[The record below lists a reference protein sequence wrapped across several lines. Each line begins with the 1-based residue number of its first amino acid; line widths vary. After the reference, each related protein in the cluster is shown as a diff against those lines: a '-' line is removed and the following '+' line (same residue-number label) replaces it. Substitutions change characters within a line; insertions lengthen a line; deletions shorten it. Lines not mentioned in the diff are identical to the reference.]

1 MITFFDLLQQDEY
14 RALVSKR
21 LLLASNTAYSFPE
34 ILPKLY
40 QYKPLSKYAIDDIC
54 SGQITATSIG
64 EFNDLFDGA
73 FHRYG
78 TEKERMVAAEKE
90 WDKLESLCKT
100 AKISDLG
107 IEHDYYVGLFKNY
120 YKTDSRLKFRM
131 LDYLGTYVSCFSSE
145 NDSVL
150 MWSHYAKSNTGI
162 CVEYDFNNLPVN
174 HLLTKS
180 IFPVRYTD
188 SPVVLTDLL
197 DDEDQTIFSYPL
209 ETAVLCAALNKAT
222 IWSYENEWRLVWVLA
237 LMKNM
242 PRHLPLKIT
251 ILPTRI
257 YFGYHFL
264 RPLFYYSSNNEY
276 EQAKINIEQ
285 LWRLV
290 EYMDKNNIPMSVMMP
305 CVGQYSLKPIEVSI
319 VRMKKFLIQIFDDN
333 EPEDIRYYHIV
344 HDELKELL
352 ERVDRQNFA

>member
-1 MITFFDLLQQDEY
+1 MAEITFFDLLQRDEY
-14 RALVSKR
+14 RDIVSKR
-21 LLLASNTAYSFPE
+21 LLLASNTAYSFPK

-40 QYKPLSKYAIDDIC
+40 QYKPLSKYAIEDIC

-90 WDKLESLCKT
+90 WDKLESLRK
-100 AKISDLG
+100 AANASDLG
-107 IEHDYYVGLFKNY
+107 IEHDYYVGLFKEH

-162 CVEYDFNNLPVN
+162 CVEYNFKDLPQNNL
-174 HLLTKS
+174 LAKS

-188 SPVVLTDLL
+188 SPVVLSDLL
-197 DDEDQTIFSYPL
+197 DDENQEICSYPL
-209 ETAVLCAALNKAT
+209 ETAVLCAALNKSNV
-222 IWSYENEWRLVWVLA
+222 WSYEKEWRLVWVMA
-237 LMKNM
+237 LMKKM
-242 PRHLPLKIT
+242 PRRLHLKTT

-257 YFGYHFL
+257 NFGYHFL
-264 RPLFYYSSNNEY
+264 RPLFYYSFDNEY
-276 EQAKINIEQ
+276 EQAKNNIEQ

-290 EYMDKNNIPMSVMMP
+290 NYMDKNNIAMSIMMP
-305 CVGQYSLKPIEVSI
+305 SVGKYSLTPIEVRI
-319 VRMKKFLIQIFDDN
+319 DQIKEFLIHNFDDN
-333 EPEDIRYYHIV
+333 EPEDIQYYHTV

-352 ERVDRQNFA
+352 EEVNSN

>member
-188 SPVVLTDLL
+188 SPVVLTDLFY
-197 DDEDQTIFSYPL
+197 DENQTIFSYPL

-242 PRHLPLKIT
+242 PLHLPLKIT

-290 EYMDKNNIPMSVMMP
+290 EYMDKNNITMSVMMP

-319 VRMKKFLIQIFDDN
+319 VQMKKFLIQIFDDN
-333 EPEDIRYYHIV
+333 EPEDIQYYHTV

>member
-197 DDEDQTIFSYPL
+197 DDENQTIFSYPL

-333 EPEDIRYYHIV
+333 EPEDIQYYHIV

>member
-14 RALVSKR
+14 RDLVSKR

-34 ILPKLY
+34 TLPKLY

-78 TEKERMVAAEKE
+78 TEKERMIAAEKE
-90 WDKLESLCKT
+90 WDKLESLRKAANT
-100 AKISDLG
+100 SDLG
-107 IEHDYYVGLFKNY
+107 IEHDYYVGLFKDH

-162 CVEYDFNNLPVN
+162 CVEYNFNNLPVN

-188 SPVVLTDLL
+188 SPVVLSDLL
-197 DDEDQTIFSYPL
+197 DDENQKTFTYPL
-209 ETAVLCAALNKAT
+209 ETAVLCAALNKAAV
-222 IWSYENEWRLVWVLA
+222 WSYESEWRLVWVLA

-242 PRHLPLKIT
+242 PRRLPLKTT

-264 RPLFYYSSNNEY
+264 RPLFYYLSDIEY
-276 EQAKINIEQ
+276 EQAKNNVEQ
-285 LWRLV
+285 LWRLIN
-290 EYMDKNNIPMSVMMP
+290 YMDNNNITMSVMMP
-305 CVGQYSLKPIEVSI
+305 YVGQYSLKPMEVRI
-319 VRMKKFLIQIFDDN
+319 NQFKKFLIQNFDDN
-333 EPEDIRYYHIV
+333 EPEEIQYYHTV
-344 HDELKELL
+344 HDEFKDLL
-352 ERVDRQNFA
+352 EGTNNN